1 MEKYLPDIDLYRI
14 KCIPDEITDEQFPE
28 YLFVCKRME
37 DITRLYLRNAPAYL
51 MEAEGLI
58 MQILARLIRSFSIK
72 PAANASASDR
82 MTLDR
87 IRDVITYVEDHFR
100 EPVSLQD
107 ISGHLGLGK
116 EYFCRFFK
124 KNMGISFLQYLN
136 EVRIS
141 HIYQD
146 LLRTDA
152 SIADIAEENGFTNQ
166 KLFNRTFKEVY
177 GCTPSSVRRK

>member
-1 MEKYLPDIDLYRI
+1 
-14 KCIPDEITDEQFPE
+14 
-28 YLFVCKRME
+28 ME

-87 IRDVITYVEDHFR
+87 IRNVITYVEDHFR

-136 EVRIS
+136 EVRIYTVVCAQE
-141 HIYQD
+141 IEIPQM
-146 LLRTDA
+146 RTA
-152 SIADIAEENGFTNQ
+152 PRHLFTCITI
-166 KLFNRTFKEVY
+166 FT
-177 GCTPSSVRRK
+177 CIIT